1 MNQVPQIES
10 RMGRLVI
17 SDNSASA
24 LPLQKTVIQGQVI
37 GPLVSVLVTQ
47 QFANPLADPA
57 ELDYLFPLPSR
68 AAIVDFELHIGS
80 RTIQADI
87 QELEQARQAYE
98 EASQNG

>member
-1 MNQVPQIES
+1 MNRVPQIES
-10 RMGRLVI
+10 LIGRLLI
-17 SDNSASA
+17 SNNSASA
-24 LPLQKTVIQGQVI
+24 LPLQKTVIQCQII

-80 RTIQADI
+80 RTIQADP
-87 QELEQARQAYE
+87 
-98 EASQNG
+98 SFVPW